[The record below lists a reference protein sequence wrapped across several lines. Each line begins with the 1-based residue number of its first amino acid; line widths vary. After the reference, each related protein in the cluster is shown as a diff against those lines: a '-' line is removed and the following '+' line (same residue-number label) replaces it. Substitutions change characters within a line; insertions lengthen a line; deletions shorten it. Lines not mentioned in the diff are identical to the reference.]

1 MKEFDIWNAYY
12 VMSAIALAALV
23 TSLTLAIK
31 LTILKDRIYRQ
42 RGRKSNEL

>member
-12 VMSAIALAALV
+12 VMSAIAFGSLIV
-23 TSLTLAIK
+23 SLTLAVK

-42 RGRKSNEL
+42 KGRKSNEL